1 MKKFMLIFLFCLASQ
16 IFAQTS
22 RNTTLIGNLEYG
34 SDRRGPFGS
43 ANDVWGYTDDQG
55 NDYAIVGHYTGVS
68 IAKVASTGLEE
79 VAFVQGALSSWRD
92 IKTHDHYAY
101 VTADE
106 RNDGLTIIDLGG
118 LPDSVRLVGTD
129 TTAFKRAH
137 NLYITDGFAYI
148 SGPDRIRGVDI
159 LDLSD
164 PESPIKVGE
173 WPSPYFHDVYVRNDT
188 LFGSAFNSGSL
199 VILDVGDKSA
209 PVQITEILPGPN
221 VHNAWT
227 TEDGKYVMTTQ
238 ERTGLT
244 VKMWDIRDPFNA
256 EIVDEYLA
264 APSLLAH
271 NTHILGDYAYI
282 SHYGDGLRIVDISDP
297 TNLVEVGHY
306 DTFTSNQGGF
316 EGNWGAFPFTSS
328 GYIYATDEDFG
339 LFVVSFNGRRA
350 ARLSGQV
357 LDAKTGQP
365 VSDVTIEV
373 KELEQSTTSDAEGNY
388 KLGFSD
394 PGLFTILAYR
404 ASYDTTKFTF
414 NAEEGESKTFDVMMN
429 SATSID
435 QEKSVIPASY
445 SIEQNYPNPFNPN
458 TIIRYSLPEKTHV
471 RLKVFDTLGRE
482 VRVLFD
488 GEQLRGEQQTSWNGR
503 DNSGRL
509 VASGVYF
516 YRIETDAFR
525 KTTKML
531 FIE

>member
-1 MKKFMLIFLFCLASQ
+1 MRKVMLIFLFCLPCQ

-34 SDRRGPFGS
+34 SERGGFFGS

-68 IAKVASTGLEE
+68 IAKVESTGLEE
-79 VAFVQGALSSWRD
+79 VAFVPGVLSNWRD

-129 TTAFKRAH
+129 TTAFKKAH
-137 NLYITDGFAYI
+137 NLYIADGYAYI
-148 SGPDRIRGVDI
+148 SGSNAAGGADI
-159 LDLSD
+159 LDLAN
-164 PESPIKVGE
+164 PEAPVKVGE
-173 WPSPYFHDVYVRNDT
+173 WTGHYFHDVYVRNDT
-188 LFGSAFNSGSL
+188 LFGSAFNRGSL

-221 VHNAWT
+221 VHNAWI

-256 EIVDEYLA
+256 ELVSEYLSTS
-264 APSLLAH
+264 SLLAH

-297 TNLVEVGHY
+297 TNLVEVGYY
-306 DTFTSNQGGF
+306 DTFPGNQGGF
-316 EGNWGAFPFTSS
+316 VGNWGAFPFTSS
-328 GYIYATDEDFG
+328 GYIYATDEVFG

-350 ARLSGQV
+350 SRLNGRV
-357 LDAKTGQP
+357 LDSQTGQP

-373 KELEQSTTSDAEGNY
+373 TELEQSTTSDAEGNY
-388 KLGFSD
+388 KLGFPD
-394 PGLFTILAYR
+394 PGLFTILAHR
-404 ASYDTTKFTF
+404 PSYDTTTVTF
-414 NAEEGESKTFDVMMN
+414 MAEEGESKTFDIVVN
-429 SATSID
+429 SVTSVD
-435 QEKSVIPASY
+435 EQKSVIPASY

-458 TIIRYSLPEKTHV
+458 TTIRYSLPEKTYV
-471 RLKVFDTLGRE
+471 RLKVFDTLGRQ

-488 GEQLRGEQQTSWNGR
+488 GEQLQGEQQTFWNGR

-531 FIE
+531 FIQ